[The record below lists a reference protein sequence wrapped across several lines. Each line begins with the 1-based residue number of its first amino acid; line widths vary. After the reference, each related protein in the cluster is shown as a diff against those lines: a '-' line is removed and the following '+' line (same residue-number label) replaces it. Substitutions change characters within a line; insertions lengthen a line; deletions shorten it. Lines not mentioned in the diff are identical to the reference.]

1 VSSLSNQP
9 GTNERLAQA
18 QNRLIENL
26 RSSEKRYSDLVEHL
40 RDVVF
45 QLDADFK
52 WLYLNQAWTTLS
64 GYSLEETIE
73 NSFMDHLDCDDQVK
87 CERGFIQLINS
98 EIEELILQVNLK
110 TADKSLIVM
119 ELSCR
124 AFDNEIGEK
133 FAIAGILSDITERVK
148 AERKITHL
156 AYHDALTGLANRRLL
171 LDYINNKITA
181 CSDSINHSGL
191 IFIDVDRFKQVNDI
205 YGHVT
210 GDLVLCG
217 IADKL
222 TKLLFSANCMLSR
235 FAGDEFVVC
244 IELNS
249 PDERIARIELLEMC
263 DLILQNVREKIVC
276 EPVTLSVTASIGC
289 ILLDSQVM
297 DQDVALKFADEAM
310 YKSKRNG
317 RNAIQF
323 YDRHLRQEELNK
335 RQFENEIQEAIQK
348 QEFVLHYQPQVEIKT
363 NRIVKVEALIRWQH
377 PVKGIIS
384 PDKFIPYLELS
395 GLIIEVGFWV
405 LEESIKQ
412 LGEWIQKGVND
423 IGMSVN
429 VSAHQF
435 MRADFVENLSILL
448 NKYAI
453 PAHLIELELTESVAV
468 TDIDLT
474 IIRMKM
480 INLLGVKIALDD
492 FGTGYSSLAYLKHF
506 PIDTLKID
514 KSFIRG
520 LPDDG
525 YDAAIV
531 ETTMVMSR
539 HLGLTVVAEGVETK
553 TQLNFLMALDCQ
565 LYQGYY
571 CSRAMK
577 EKLIFPLLYNNF
589 FEHKVSH
596 NVQY

>member
-1 VSSLSNQP
+1 
-9 GTNERLAQA
+9 
-18 QNRLIENL
+18 
-26 RSSEKRYSDLVEHL
+26 
-40 RDVVF
+40 
-45 QLDADFK
+45 
-52 WLYLNQAWTTLS
+52 
-64 GYSLEETIE
+64 
-73 NSFMDHLDCDDQVK
+73 
-87 CERGFIQLINS
+87 
-98 EIEELILQVNLK
+98 
-110 TADKSLIVM
+110 
-119 ELSCR
+119 
-124 AFDNEIGEK
+124 
-133 FAIAGILSDITERVK
+133 
-148 AERKITHL
+148 
-156 AYHDALTGLANRRLL
+156 
-171 LDYINNKITA
+171 
-181 CSDSINHSGL
+181 
-191 IFIDVDRFKQVNDI
+191 
-205 YGHVT
+205 
-210 GDLVLCG
+210 
-217 IADKL
+217 
-222 TKLLFSANCMLSR
+222 
-235 FAGDEFVVC
+235 
-244 IELNS
+244 
-249 PDERIARIELLEMC
+249 
-263 DLILQNVREKIVC
+263 
-276 EPVTLSVTASIGC
+276 
-289 ILLDSQVM
+289 
-297 DQDVALKFADEAM
+297 M

-377 PVKGIIS
+377 PVIGIIS

-514 KSFIRG
+514 KSFISG

-539 HLGLTVVAEGVETK
+539 HLGLKVVAEGVETE
-553 TQLNFLMALDCQ
+553 TQLKFLKAQECQ
-565 LYQGYY
+565 LYQGYL
-571 CSRAMK
+571 CGRAMP
-577 EKLIFPLLYNNF
+577 ENVIFPILYQTVFENNSYQ
-589 FEHKVSH
+589 KI
-596 NVQY
+596 QY